1 LKFEDAQIMPNGSHT
16 DFKTGKK
23 SGVGF
28 NHVSPASCQWVS
40 FKNQEEK
47 QKEKANKG
55 EE

>member
-1 LKFEDAQIMPNGSHT
+1 MHKLCQWKPHWFQNR
-16 DFKTGKK
+16 KK

-28 NHVSPASCQWVS
+28 NHVSPDSCQWGVLE
-40 FKNQEEK
+40 NQEEK